1 VRGGMVRG
9 YGTAATS
16 TFTSVATATVR

>member
-1 VRGGMVRG
+1 VVQVGR
-9 YGTAATS
+9 YGTAMTS